1 MEKKIVQV
9 YFTPGSTYPGDS
21 PSVWQY
27 DYGQILRIQGLN
39 LPPAVEIHFAL
50 QKTGGTSKTRIG
62 ITKDGVTDVP
72 IPDSMLEN
80 EDTTQDYS
88 IYAFIY
94 LTDETSGQTEYRI
107 TLRVKARPKPEV
119 PGGGDNPDIFHEAVE
134 AVREAMKAAAES
146 EKQAEGWAH
155 GREDLPERAEDNAKY
170 YAGKAHEDAEQT
182 ATDKKEVE
190 RLVESV
196 SGIEEQVEK
205 VDELTKQAQKAAA
218 DAGLYKEAAENARKG
233 AETAKSEAET
243 AAGKTAED
251 KTAVETARG
260 EVLKAQ
266 EAVSTD
272 RKAVESIKTGIEQLG
287 GEITGAVEQ
296 GMQELGAA
304 KQQAVQ
310 AIEQT
315 GTAQKSAVEASGA
328 KALQSIENIKQTA
341 EEAVEAAKSEAVQA
355 IQAEGITQT
364 GNVTTEGTKQVQAVA
379 DKGKEVL
386 QSFPPDFPT
395 QIVSKLDKN
404 QGVENAGKVL
414 TVGED
419 GNVIPGEVQGPGG
432 TVELDTTL
440 TQPGKAADAKA
451 TGDKILQF
459 AIKNTVNGESPLV
472 VPDSAE
478 EGILG
483 LKVFGKSTQV
493 QTTGAQLFNARE
505 ALASQIEKGIVSFDS
520 DGKIIL
526 NGKFDADNRQ
536 FNITLQPGTYT
547 LSGDD
552 NGIWHIIAKNDS
564 VFRQTLVVD
573 VETTYQCYIA
583 SNTYSNRV
591 TAPMINIGDSAK
603 SYEPYTGGKPSPSPE
618 CPQEIVTSGK
628 LNEDTGKYEVGIK
641 VTGKNLIPFPYPL
654 LGGIGA
660 KGTKNGVSWEIL
672 KDRGIKF
679 TGKATGD
686 VYIDI
691 LLSQELQDRKKFAY
705 SKDLLSDA
713 MNGKI
718 FYTPLVGQSINTIY
732 YPQIEHGTVAT
743 SYDPYREPQS
753 LIFQT
758 PNGLP
763 GIPVSSGGIYT
774 DSTGQQ
780 WVCDEIDLQR
790 GVYVQRFKK
799 VIIDQNTS
807 LAADLG
813 LYDTPE
819 KITILFRHYDASIKK
834 QGVILCRELL
844 SSKDNWFVDAE
855 SANTT
860 ETGVDFRFTRERLG
874 LGTET
879 TPEENIIAVK
889 KILETNPLHCLVELN
904 VPIETPLSE
913 DVIEAYKSLHTNYP
927 TTVVTN
933 DANVNMQLNYVAD
946 TKNFILN
953 NIAQTNQAIVNTQ
966 AQLL

>member
-1 MEKKIVQV
+1 MIAIVFKTGET
-9 YFTPGSTYPGDS
+9 YKSTYQS
-21 PSVWQY
+21 IYQY
-27 DYGQILRIQGLN
+27 DYGQLLRIQGLN
-39 LPPAVEIHFAL
+39 LPQAVEVHFSL
-50 QKTGGTSKTRIG
+50 QDTGGEATTRIG
-62 ITKDGVTDVP
+62 VTKDGVTDVV
-72 IPDSMLEN
+72 IPDSFLEN
-80 EDTTQDYS
+80 RDTTQNYE
-88 IYAFIY
+88 IYAFVY
-94 LTDETSGQTEYRI
+94 LRNETSGRTEYKI
-107 TLRVKARPKPEV
+107 TMHVTSRPKPEAFDH
-119 PGGGDNPDIFHEAVE
+119 PEDAEIFKEAIK
-134 AVREAMKAAAES
+134 AVNDSAARSAES

-155 GREDLPERAEDNAKY
+155 GREDLPERVQDNAKY
-170 YAGKAHEDAEQT
+170 YSEQAREDSKK
-182 ATDKKEVE
+182 TDADRKEVE

-196 SGIEEQVEK
+196 SGIDEQVTK
-205 VDELTKQAQKAAA
+205 VENLTKQTQTSATNTALSEQAAKESENNAAQSRAGAEVAEDNAELAAQKAEQDKAIV
-218 DAGLYKEAAENARKG
+218 EQ
-233 AETAKSEAET
+233 AKNLVKQMGQEVLDN
-243 AAGKTAED
+243 KNLVD
-251 KTAVETARG
+251 KTAQDFI
-260 EVLKAQ
+260 LKAQ
-266 EAVSTD
+266 QALADVNNAGQAQTERVQTAGTT
-272 RKAVESIKTGIEQLG
+272 AVENI
-287 GEITGAVEQ
+287 
-296 GMQELGAA
+296 
-304 KQQAVQ
+304 
-310 AIEQT
+310 QT
-315 GTAQKSAVEASGA
+315 TQGTAA
-328 KALQSIENIKQTA
+328 
-341 EEAVEAAKSEAVQA
+341 EAVEAAKSEAVQA

-364 GNVTTEGTKQVQAVA
+364 GKVTTEGTKQVQAVA

-386 QSFPPDFPT
+386 QSIPEDFQT
-395 QIVSKLDKN
+395 QMDSKLDKN
-404 QGVENAGKVL
+404 QGAENTGKVL
-414 TVGED
+414 VVAED
-419 GNVIPGEVQGPGG
+419 GSVAPREPQEEGAPPI
-432 TVELDTTL
+432 
-440 TQPGKAADAKA
+440 
-451 TGDKILQF
+451 
-459 AIKNTVNGESPLV
+459 VNSV
-472 VPDSAE
+472 VGNLISVNDSAE
-478 EGILG
+478 RKIKG
-483 LKVFGKSTQV
+483 LKVFGKSEQV

-505 ALASQIEKGIVSFDS
+505 ALASQIEKGVVSFDS

-526 NGKFDADNRQ
+526 NGKFDSNNRQ

-583 SNTYSNRV
+583 SNIYNNRV
-591 TAPMINIGDSAK
+591 TTPMINIGDSAK

-718 FYTPLVGQSINTIY
+718 FYAPLVGQSINTIY